1 MTKVLYLIL
10 NFKTYSDTIRVT
22 NELLQTDRKDFK
34 ILIVDNASPNESF
47 EEISKTFAG
56 NEYVDVILSPENGG
70 YAKGNNFGLR
80 YARKYSPEFVC
91 IMNNDVHFSW
101 DIIDSLCSIY
111 GKLEKPA
118 IISPLQKL
126 PDGSIL
132 SFPEMRVPDLCYDIG
147 IYTHLFRPKQHKYQ
161 SNTEFKNV
169 QRVGFVPGAF
179 LFVNYKVF
187 EDLGFFDESTFL
199 FGEERFTGKIVQ
211 LAGLSNYLILD
222 CVYLHEHSKTINL
235 EASHKR
241 QRLMIHRGRILYH
254 KRFDK
259 YAALTV
265 PLLNA
270 LYWWSEFK
278 CFIVRCVKK

>member
-47 EEISKTFAG
+47 EEISKTFAD

-147 IYTHLFRPKQHKYQ
+147 MYTHLFRPKQHKYQ

-179 LFVNYKVF
+179 LFVKP
-187 EDLGFFDESTFL
+187 
-199 FGEERFTGKIVQ
+199 
-211 LAGLSNYLILD
+211 
-222 CVYLHEHSKTINL
+222 
-235 EASHKR
+235 
-241 QRLMIHRGRILYH
+241 MI
-254 KRFDK
+254 
-259 YAALTV
+259 
-265 PLLNA
+265 
-270 LYWWSEFK
+270 
-278 CFIVRCVKK
+278 